1 MIGTRIQGG
10 GGFAIFAFLF
20 SAVAVACFV
29 GAVAAANPHWAV
41 FAALPGGLAV
51 ALWLTRR
58 PSFAADVTADGLRLF
73 PSGQLIAFTEMQRVG
88 PADGTSAG
96 QTGPSFPLELIHSQ
110 GRLQIP
116 EGLNVSSRALAE
128 FLAARMPAQPT
139 TVNPRLE
146 QFWEQHLAACPAE
159 QVWVFNA
166 RDFAKKRRRR
176 RLLACAIAG
185 LIVSVVWVVLGALHI
200 DDARRW
206 GAGSEWAAW
215 MGAGMLGGLIWLLVL
230 LFARTERQPPQRG
243 ILNPEAS
250 SLIVSSLG
258 LAIAQGRLCGELRW
272 NEVVEVVL
280 RRRDAWI
287 ELFSQTR
294 VRSGIYLLVMGRAEL
309 WIADIYDQPLEA
321 IYARIRQYWGH

>member
-29 GAVAAANPHWAV
+29 GSVAAANPHWAV
-41 FAALPGGLAV
+41 FAALPAGLAI

-58 PSFAADVTADGLRLF
+58 PSFVAEVATDGLRLI
-73 PSGQLIAFTEMQRVG
+73 PSGQLIPFTEMQRVG

-96 QTGPSFPLELIHSQ
+96 QTGSSYPLELIHSK

-128 FLAARMPAQPT
+128 FLAATMPSQPT
-139 TVNPRLE
+139 TVNQRLE

-159 QVWVFNA
+159 QVWVYNA
-166 RDFAKKRRRR
+166 RDFANKRRRR
-176 RLLACAIAG
+176 RVLACAIAG
-185 LIVSVVWVVLGALHI
+185 LIVSGLWIVLGALHV
-200 DDARRW
+200 DDRRW
-206 GAGSEWAAW
+206 GAGQEWTAW
-215 MGAGMLGGLIWLLVL
+215 MGAGFLALLIWLLVL

-294 VRSGIYLLVMGRAEL
+294 IRSGIYLLVMGRAEL

-321 IYARIRQYWGH
+321 IHARIRQYWGH